1 MVLLAATT
9 SATAQQLPHFTF
21 FTYNYMQYNPAV
33 VGTAPCLDLKLG
45 VRRQWKG
52 IEGAPTTS
60 FVNMHGKVGKK
71 SKLKFHG
78 LGAVVENDA
87 AGPFDYTSVQVN
99 YAHHLKLASKYYLAA
114 GLSLGFSQYSADYSE
129 MKFEKQSEETAIDGV
144 VNDFIFP
151 MFNVGLWLYR
161 ADRFYGL
168 SVRSVNA
175 KKIDGFADS
184 RVQRHYTFANGYA
197 RRLTGELT
205 FKPAFLINYVGRS
218 RASID
223 VQALL
228 SYQDKFDVGVGAR
241 SGHGF
246 SALVKFSAIQ
256 YLSIGYAYDVTL
268 NKIRYVA
275 GSTHEI
281 VIGIRACK
289 EASKL
294 HVPCSAYD

>member
-1 MVLLAATT
+1 
-9 SATAQQLPHFTF
+9 
-21 FTYNYMQYNPAV
+21 
-33 VGTAPCLDLKLG
+33 
-45 VRRQWKG
+45 
-52 IEGAPTTS
+52 
-60 FVNMHGKVGKK
+60 MHGKVGKK

-78 LGAVVENDA
+78 LGAVIENDA

-129 MKFEKQSEETAIDGV
+129 MKFEQQLAETAITGV
-144 VNDFIFP
+144 VNDFVFP
-151 MFNVGLWLYR
+151 VFNAGLWLYR

-175 KKIDGFADS
+175 KKIDGFANS
-184 RVQRHYTFANGYA
+184 RLQRHYTFANGYA

-205 FKPAFLINYVGRS
+205 FKPAFLINYVGKSRS
-218 RASID
+218 SID

-228 SYQDKFDVGVGAR
+228 SYKDKFDVGVGAR

-246 SALVKFSAIQ
+246 SALVKFAAIQ
-256 YLSIGYAYDVTL
+256 YLSVGYAYDVTL
-268 NKIRYVA
+268 NKIRYAA

-281 VIGIRACK
+281 VIGLRACK
-289 EASKL
+289 DANKL

>member
-1 MVLLAATT
+1 M
-9 SATAQQLPHFTF
+9 
-21 FTYNYMQYNPAV
+21 
-33 VGTAPCLDLKLG
+33 
-45 VRRQWKG
+45 
-52 IEGAPTTS
+52 EGAPTTS
-60 FVNMHGKVGKK
+60 FVNVHGKVGKK
-71 SKLKFHG
+71 SKLRFHG

-87 AGPFDYTSVQVN
+87 AGPFDYTNVHVN

-114 GLSLGFSQYSADYSE
+114 GLSVGFSQYSADYSE
-129 MKFEKQSEETAIDGV
+129 MRFEQQLNETAIEGV
-144 VNDFIFP
+144 INDFIFP
-151 MFNVGLWLYR
+151 MFNAGLWLYR

-184 RVQRHYTFANGYA
+184 RVQRHFTFANGYA

-205 FKPAFLINYVGRS
+205 FKPAFLINYVGKS

-223 VQALL
+223 AQVLL
-228 SYQDKFDVGVGAR
+228 SYKDKFDVGLGAR

-246 SALVKFSAIQ
+246 SALVKIAAIQ
-256 YLSIGYAYDVTL
+256 YLTVGYAYDVTL

-281 VIGIRACK
+281 VIGLRACK
-289 EASKL
+289 EGNKL